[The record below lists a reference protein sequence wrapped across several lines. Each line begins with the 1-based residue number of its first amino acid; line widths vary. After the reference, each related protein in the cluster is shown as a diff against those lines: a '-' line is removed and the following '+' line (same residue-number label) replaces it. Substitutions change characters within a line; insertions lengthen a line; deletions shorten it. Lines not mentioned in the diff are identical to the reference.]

1 MVKFFCKVIIIV
13 LSHCYIIERIYHTM
27 KKQLMTITLGALL
40 VSGLTLPASTP
51 VEAATSYKVK
61 VTTNVLNVRSGP
73 STSYQKVGSA
83 KLGQTFTYLG
93 ATGSWTK
100 INYNG
105 STKYV
110 SSTYVKK
117 YSSTSLQTATAG
129 KLLMPT
135 KGTLTQGYGPASGKY
150 GYTFHNGIDLA
161 AAKGTTVQS
170 AAYGQVIVARNY
182 GAYGNHVM
190 VSHTINGQ
198 AYTTV
203 YAHLDRLNVVKG
215 QKVAKGGKIGT
226 VGNTGNSFGNHLH
239 FEVHKNKYVYSSST
253 AANSVN
259 PYTFF

>member
-1 MVKFFCKVIIIV
+1 M
-13 LSHCYIIERIYHTM
+13 
-27 KKQLMTITLGALL
+27 
-40 VSGLTLPASTP
+40 
-51 VEAATSYKVK
+51 
-61 VTTNVLNVRSGP
+61 
-73 STSYQKVGSA
+73 
-83 KLGQTFTYLG
+83 
-93 ATGSWTK
+93 
-100 INYNG
+100 
-105 STKYV
+105 
-110 SSTYVKK
+110 
-117 YSSTSLQTATAG
+117 
-129 KLLMPT
+129 
-135 KGTLTQGYGPASGKY
+135 
-150 GYTFHNGIDLA
+150 A

-170 AAYGQVIVARNY
+170 AAYVQVIVARNY